1 MTQCCFYICQMTFIV
16 SSCIV
21 MLYFDLG
28 VPQLLNV
35 DTQLKTCT
43 SVGIT
48 WEQQPGAST
57 TFVTVTYCPTSSPK
71 CGTSTTC
78 TINPCTIYGLAPNT
92 SYDIIVIPNNTCG
105 MGSAI
110 AAIVTTPP
118 GKVTFVYYFLYI
130 SNIRA
135 VSWCFIINFS

>member
-1 MTQCCFYICQMTFIV
+1 
-16 SSCIV
+16 

-28 VPQLLNV
+28 APQFLNV

-43 SVGIT
+43 SVDIT
-48 WEQQPGAST
+48 WEQQPAT
-57 TFVTVTYCPTSSPK
+57 TPTTSVTVTYCPTSTPN

-78 TINPCTIYGLAPNT
+78 TIKPCTIYGLTPNT
-92 SYDIIVIPNNTCG
+92 TYDIIVIPNNNCG

-118 GKVTFVYYFLYI
+118 GEVTSICSSL
-130 SNIRA
+130 
-135 VSWCFIINFS
+135 